1 MHAETPSALQRF
13 IEEPAWGRGYA
24 YQASIHRTNV
34 GRCSPTD
41 TRDGDYN
48 YLHIGLVRRVSLNSH
63 VSDLR
68 NLAGMVYA
76 FRNSSGNLRYV
87 GRNPPRLKLSCSL
100 KSRGS

>member
-1 MHAETPSALQRF
+1 MRTKHQYIEPMWEGAALLILVTGIF
-13 IEEPAWGRGYA
+13 SE
-24 YQASIHRTNV
+24 
-34 GRCSPTD
+34 
-41 TRDGDYN
+41 
-48 YLHIGLVRRVSLNSH
+48 VRRVSLNSH